1 MLIAKNGLGNCGSPG
16 SNEVLKGLTISRN
29 FLVDNHGSVIGFL
42 GLQLLFCGTLESEGQ
57 IIGFGLL
64 FVPVPGSD
72 KDSLNSPAD
81 GTEGGIVNVGVR
93 LSEQLRVS
101 VHDSRICLEK
111 VICTDRKEMEKRI
124 AMAAER
130 MSNSRVR
137 GVRVNTMSNV
147 KQRDCTV
154 KTLAEV
160 LLKSPDK
167 GFVLKLGAGNN
178 FGL

>member
-1 MLIAKNGLGNCGSPG
+1 
-16 SNEVLKGLTISRN
+16 
-29 FLVDNHGSVIGFL
+29 
-42 GLQLLFCGTLESEGQ
+42 
-57 IIGFGLL
+57 
-64 FVPVPGSD
+64 
-72 KDSLNSPAD
+72 
-81 GTEGGIVNVGVR
+81 
-93 LSEQLRVS
+93 
-101 VHDSRICLEK
+101 
-111 VICTDRKEMEKRI
+111 MEKRI